1 MTNKGTLN
9 CWMNLYE
16 LRISK
21 LKEREDDVVCIDVSS
36 DFIWKV

>member
-1 MTNKGTLN
+1 
-9 CWMNLYE
+9 MNLYE

>member
-1 MTNKGTLN
+1 MKLLN
-9 CWMNLYE
+9 E

>member
-1 MTNKGTLN
+1 
-9 CWMNLYE
+9 MNLYE

-21 LKEREDDVVCIDVSS
+21 LKEREDDVFCIDVSS